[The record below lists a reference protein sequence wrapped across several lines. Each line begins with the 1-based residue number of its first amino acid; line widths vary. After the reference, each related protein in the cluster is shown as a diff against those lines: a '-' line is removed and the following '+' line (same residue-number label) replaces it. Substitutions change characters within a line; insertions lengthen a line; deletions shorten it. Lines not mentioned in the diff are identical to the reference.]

1 MARPRHIIAENRRIV
16 RLTLAA
22 VAHSHGLTEA
32 DLLVRDRH
40 PRAVRA
46 RHQAWAAC
54 RSLGLTLRA
63 IADVGGWDQ
72 STVREGAMKGSSQ

>member
-1 MARPRHIIAENRRIV
+1 MDRARRHNAEARRIV

-54 RSLGLTLRA
+54 RSLGLTLKA
-63 IADVGGWDQ
+63 IADVGGWDH
-72 STVREGAMKGSSQ
+72 STVREGAIKGGEQ